1 MGSEMCIRD
10 RDSTEWI
17 DTDGDGVGDNADAF
31 PMDASETLDSDGDG
45 VGDNADYAPFDS
57 EVWEE
62 PPDYTLIALVGIVI
76 LLMVA
81 VTYAGRR
88 QA

>member
-1 MGSEMCIRD
+1 M
-10 RDSTEWI
+10 
-17 DTDGDGVGDNADAF
+17 GDNADVF
-31 PMDASETLDSDGDG
+31 PTDDTEWVDSDGDG

-76 LLMVA
+76 ALMVA
-81 VTYAGRR
+81 VAYTGRR
-88 QA
+88 QT